1 MLDQCGCTY
10 LAWFYFVN
18 LATSHFDPTCNERP
32 LSRTDL
38 EVPGGVKRD
47 ILSQPVPTNNPSPGS
62 ESRNLT
68 TITNSHADIA
78 ANIAMGCT
86 DGSSRLRVCSF
97 LTAFLQL
104 WKGKNTFTTIFF
116 WIRVLS
122 KLCIRRVKKA
132 ISILLGPTR
141 ITKTCAWVRILQQRL
156 QSFSVV

>member
-78 ANIAMGCT
+78 ASAMGCT
-86 DGSSRLRVCSF
+86 GGSSRLWVYSF
-97 LTAFLQL
+97 WPHCNNYEKEKNTLTA
-104 WKGKNTFTTIFF
+104 IFF
-116 WIRVLS
+116 GIRVLS
-122 KLCIRRVKKA
+122 NLCIRRVKKA
-132 ISILLGPTR
+132 TSILLGPTR
-141 ITKTCAWVRILQQRL
+141 ITQTCAWVRILQQRL